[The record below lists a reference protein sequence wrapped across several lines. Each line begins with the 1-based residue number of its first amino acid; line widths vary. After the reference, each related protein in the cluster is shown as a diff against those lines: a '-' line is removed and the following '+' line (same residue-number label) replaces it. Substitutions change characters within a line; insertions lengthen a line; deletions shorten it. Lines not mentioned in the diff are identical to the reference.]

1 MIKSILD
8 EISAESGSNMKMEI
22 LGRHT
27 DNELLKEVLYK
38 AKSKRVKFFLKQIPE
53 YTTGY
58 NNYTLEDAIKRLDP
72 IIKREV
78 TGGDATNLL
87 KMILEGCT
95 PDDAY
100 VIERIIDKDLKF
112 GMGTSNINK
121 VFPKLIEKTPYMGA
135 KSFSK
140 KLARKI
146 FEGGKPAISQLKADG
161 RYANA
166 IIQGGDVEFE
176 SRQGETTFL
185 DGCIILDELSQLPDC
200 VLNGE
205 LTVDGL
211 ERYEAN
217 GIISSIVDIEGKRE
231 ERGEEQTQKHIDTFE
246 KKHGS
251 YTDLKTRVRYTV
263 WDMILVDEYFDKKS
277 STPYDQR
284 AYDMAKMLNNAD
296 LSMVSII
303 EGVVVESYEEA
314 MEHFQELLRRGE
326 EGTILKSG
334 EGTWKDGKPNWQV
347 KMKLDMNID
356 LRIIGFEY
364 GEKGTKNENVYSTIN
379 LESDCGLLKTNPA
392 GMKEAMM
399 KDITERG
406 DDLIG
411 TIVEIRC
418 SGLSQDSKGNWST
431 LHPSV
436 VGLREDKDTCDSL
449 ESAIEIEN
457 MAKGLKATV

>member
-8 EISAESGSNMKMEI
+8 EIAAEGGSNMKMEI
-22 LGRHT
+22 LGKYT
-27 DNELLKEVLYK
+27 DNDLLKEVMYLT
-38 AKSKRVKFFLKQIPE
+38 KSRRVKYFLKQIPE

-58 NNYTLEDAIKRLDP
+58 QNYTLENAIEKLEQ
-72 IIKREV
+72 ISNREV
-78 TGGDATNLL
+78 TGGDAISLL
-87 KMILEGCT
+87 KMILEGT
-95 PDDAY
+95 SANDAY
-100 VIERIIDKDLKF
+100 VIERIIDKDLKI

-135 KSFSK
+135 KSFSE

-146 FEGGKPAISQLKADG
+146 FEGGNHAISQLKADG
-161 RYANA
+161 TYRNA
-166 IIQGGDVEFE
+166 IIRSGEVELL
-176 SRQGETTFL
+176 SRQGEVSVLEGAPFL
-185 DGCIILDELSQLPDC
+185 EELSQLSDC

-205 LTVDGL
+205 LTIDGK

-217 GIISSIVDIEGKRE
+217 GMVSSIMDIKAKE
-231 ERGEEQTQKHIDTFE
+231 EDRGEKATAKKIVAFE
-246 KKHGS
+246 EKHGNFE
-251 YTDLKTRVRYTV
+251 DAINNMRFTV
-263 WDMILVDEYFDKKS
+263 WDMITVDEYFAKKS
-277 STPYDQR
+277 DTKYDTR
-284 AYDMAKMLNNAD
+284 AYDLGKILHEAD
-296 LSMVSII
+296 TQMVSIV

-314 MEHFQELLRRGE
+314 MEHFQELLKRGE

-334 EGTWKDGKPNWQV
+334 SFGWKDGKPNYQV
-347 KMKLDMNID
+347 KMKLDISID
-356 LRIIGFEY
+356 LRVIGFEY

-379 LESDCGLLKTNPA
+379 LESDCGQLLTNPA

-406 DDLIG
+406 EDLIG

-436 VGLREDKDTCDSL
+436 VELREDKDTCDSL

-457 MAKGLKATV
+457 MAKGLKTV